1 MNSPR
6 HLPSRHPSAKSL
18 ADAKLTLQLDPH
30 LGFPAHSQLA
40 PADSVKVL
48 AKYGKS
54 FRFAGRFLSQEVL
67 QDCARLYH
75 FCRLLDD
82 VVDESDDKSIALI
95 ALKQVRLDLKQQFS
109 RQPVVQDFIRL
120 AEHYSFD
127 LASAEELINGLE
139 SDLSKVEIESEP
151 ELKRY
156 CYRVAG
162 VVGIFMCQIMGVRN
176 KQALAHG
183 VDLGIAMQMTNIA
196 RDVIEDAAAGR
207 RYLPADWV
215 EGCSALELQL
225 PNHPK
230 TSAMRHGVKHLLAQ
244 ADLYY
249 CSAWE
254 GLRYLPLRNRIAI
267 AVAAEVYRGIGVKLR
282 QQDCDIWEGRV
293 RIGTFLKSVL
303 AMKALI
309 KLLKISFQP
318 RDSQPH
324 QIDLHRALESLPH
337 TNTSRMG
344 AGK

>member
-1 MNSPR
+1 MNLPR
-6 HLPSRHPSAKSL
+6 HLASRHPSGKTL
-18 ADAKLTLQLDPH
+18 EEGELTRQLDPDSPPDS
-30 LGFPAHSQLA
+30 LLA
-40 PADSVKVL
+40 PSDSVKVL

-54 FRFAGRFLSQEVL
+54 FRFAGRFLSQKVL

-82 VVDESDDKSIALI
+82 VVDESDDKSVALI
-95 ALKQVRLDLKQQFS
+95 ALKQVRLDLKQHSS
-109 RQPVVQDFIRL
+109 RQSVVQDFIRL
-120 AEHYSFD
+120 AEYYSFD
-127 LASAEELINGLE
+127 LDSAEELINGLE

-156 CYRVAG
+156 CCRVAG

-215 EGCSALELQL
+215 DGCSARELQM

-230 TSAMRHGVKHLLAQ
+230 TSEMRLGVKHLLAE

-249 CSAWE
+249 FSAWK
-254 GLRYLPLRNRIAI
+254 GLKYLPLRNRIAI

-282 QQDCDIWEGRV
+282 RKDCDIWKGRV
-293 RIGTFLKSVL
+293 RIGIFLKSAL

-309 KLLKISFQP
+309 KLFKISLQQH
-318 RDSQPH
+318 DSAPH
-324 QIDLHRALESLPH
+324 QMELHRALKSLPH
-337 TNTSRMG
+337 TNSFQVE
-344 AGK
+344 ADN